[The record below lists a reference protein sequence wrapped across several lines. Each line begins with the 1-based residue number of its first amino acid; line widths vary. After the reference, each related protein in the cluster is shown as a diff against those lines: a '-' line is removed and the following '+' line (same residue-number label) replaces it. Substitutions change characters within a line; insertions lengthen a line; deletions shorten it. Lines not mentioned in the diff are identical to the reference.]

1 MTEFTP
7 LLIQST
13 ATELIAPAETN
24 PGRTTFRA
32 TTTAEGSGWVG
43 LARLAPGASWEE
55 FRGHLRDM
63 VSDDQERI
71 VKGTAGLDA
80 IATLRGGAVIHPD
93 LPAEYTVDLAE
104 GRYVFFEYPDA
115 VSAERPRHRFLA
127 VRGPRR
133 DMPEREPAGT
143 VRAVRADDGAPRFEI
158 TGTPTAGR
166 PLAFVNAMSRPQ
178 CVEAVLFPLPED
190 TGEDELTAYFA
201 RFVDGSPEWPDNPP
215 FDLSRGRGC
224 LPLSSGQ
231 QAVMDLPGEPGR
243 YVVANWLKDA
253 ADGVR
258 LVKRGQYVIVELA

>member
-158 TGTPTAGR
+158 TGTPTSGR
-166 PLAFVNAMSRPQ
+166 PLEFVNAMSRPQ
-178 CVEAVLFPLPED
+178 CVEAVLFPLPEG
-190 TGEDELTAYFA
+190 TGEDELAAYFA

-258 LVKRGQYVIVELA
+258 LVKRGQYRIVELA